1 MIRKDDMKLDLD
13 ALGGCALADAGIS
26 LPTFDIDE
34 MRSQAH
40 DRPRWM
46 HIGPGNLFRV
56 HIARLA
62 QDIMNS
68 GAEQCGIAAIAP
80 RNPLRL
86 DRGLGGHDLLP
97 LGVTSHADGHTDF
110 GVIASIS
117 EGLAY
122 HRADDFHRIIE
133 IACAESLQLITL
145 TITEKGY
152 QLNGSDGSF
161 QDAVVED
168 LGCDPMTDPM
178 SSTMALVAALLVRRF
193 HAGAT
198 PVALV
203 SCDNFSHNG
212 DKLRSSVLTITAE
225 WEKRGTIGH
234 EVVEWITE
242 KVAFPISVIDKITPV
257 PSQKV
262 ADQLASMG
270 FDDMTIDPDAEVA
283 GYANTEPT
291 EYLVI
296 EDRFPNGRPEL
307 EKAGVCF
314 TDRETCDRF
323 ERMKVTTCLN
333 PLHTALAVTGVL
345 LRKPTIDE
353 AMRDPNLAGLVHRLG
368 WQEGLPVVSNPGIV
382 DPKEFLR
389 EVEEERFP
397 NPFLGDTPSR
407 IATDTSQKIPIRFG
421 ETIKSYLADDSFDVA
436 SLRAIPF
443 VFAAWCRYLM
453 GIADDGEPVE
463 LSPDPLL
470 ADLKSVVSEVR
481 FGDDDPK
488 VIAAILSRADIFGVD
503 LTKTSLAE
511 VVERFFIRLT
521 AGPGAVRSVLNKEFA
536 HS

>member
-1 MIRKDDMKLDLD
+1 MRLDLD
-13 ALGGCALADAGIS
+13 SLRGSVLTDAGIS
-26 LPTFDIDE
+26 VPTFDVE
-34 MRSQAH
+34 RMRSQAH
-40 DRPRWM
+40 DHPRWM

-62 QDIMNS
+62 QDVMNS
-68 GAEQCGIAAIAP
+68 GAEQCGVAVVAQRSP
-80 RNPLRL
+80 QRL
-86 DRGLGGHDLLP
+86 DRGLGDHDLLT

-110 GVIASIS
+110 GAIASIS

-122 HRADDFHRIIE
+122 RRTDDLRRITG
-133 IACAESLQLITL
+133 IACADSLQLITL

-152 QLNGSDGSF
+152 QLTGYDGSF

-168 LGCDPMTDPM
+168 LGRDPMTDAM
-178 SSTMALVAALLVRRF
+178 STTMALVAALLVQRS
-193 HAGAT
+193 HAGTT

-212 DKLRSSVLTITAE
+212 DKLRTTVLTIAEE
-225 WEKRGTIGH
+225 WEKRGTIDH
-234 EVVEWITE
+234 EVVEWISE
-242 KVAFPISVIDKITPV
+242 KVAFPISVIDKITPA

-270 FDDMTIDPDAEVA
+270 FEDMSIDPDAGVA
-283 GYANTEPT
+283 GFVNTEPA

-296 EDRFPNGRPEL
+296 EDCFPNGRPEL
-307 EKAGVCF
+307 EKAGVHF
-314 TDRETCDRF
+314 TDRDTCDRF

-353 AMRDPNLAGLVHRLG
+353 AIKDPGLAGLVHRLG
-368 WQEGLPVVSNPGIV
+368 WQEGIPVVSDPGIV

-397 NPFLGDTPSR
+397 NAFLGDTPSR
-407 IATDTSQKIPIRFG
+407 IATDSSQKIPIRFG
-421 ETIKSYLADDSFDVA
+421 ETIKSYLADDSLDVA

-443 VFAAWCRYLM
+443 ILAAWCRYLM
-453 GIADDGEPVE
+453 GIADDGKPVE

-470 ADLKSVVSEVR
+470 DDLKPVVAGVHL
-481 FGDDDPK
+481 GDEDPK
-488 VIAAILSRADIFGVD
+488 AITPILRRADIFGVD
-503 LTKTSLAE
+503 LTTTPLAE
-511 VVERFFIRLT
+511 LVEQFFIRLT
-521 AGPGAVRSVLNKEFA
+521 AEPGAVRAVLDKEFA
-536 HS
+536 QS